1 MKFIWIFT
9 YFNNLVPVYW

>member
-9 YFNNLVPVYW
+9 YFINLVPVYW